1 MNIQISNLGNNSNN
15 NDINS
20 SLYNMNSQ
28 TFNKSTKN
36 IIKKHILSG
45 GSRETYKNLLVQNK
59 YVFNRKTKRFLKY
72 GGRFINKSGK
82 VHRKSGFLKD
92 NVLYSKD
99 HWAEINE
106 FYDNVL
112 DSENYDFNLNLSE
125 YPIPSD
131 EIFNMM
137 GDRFLDKNILIEF
150 GNKGYTLTDN
160 SKSRLN
166 YYFTTGNKENLSKS
180 DSEYIEH
187 LESNGQITMNN
198 LGTGKLNS
206 EGGFFKF
213 YCPKNI
219 DLKKYGIYKNKDES
233 NYKNNCLIKALKNS
247 KKFNDNSINLAKDS
261 TFNKQG
267 TPNLLSKLIS
277 SRYIKTRNVPINK
290 LEQVCDKLQCTMRI
304 TEYFPNKKNISKT
317 KIYGKK
323 YLDQKIINIGLI
335 DNHFFLKE
343 KSNYTMYSIVN
354 YEEVKNERDF
364 NLIVSKKDGIYK
376 RDKSKLKCSYEII
389 KFLFKN
395 KEKYLEKIG
404 INDKILISP
413 YYKELENN
421 NLSSLFYNK
430 NDIRKVKP
438 FKKINKM
445 FDLNNHHVFFADFES
460 GFDENFKHI
469 PYLCCLRKYQNYDL
483 KENILSPNGLVFHQ
497 TVNRN
502 CADKLLNY
510 IIKNFKNKKK
520 KKVLFFHNLKYDY
533 QFLSHIRGLIP
544 TSVIAPNNRE
554 ISVTAVYKGHSIIFR
569 DTLCMITTSQKTFG
583 KMFGLKQPKEVMPY
597 EIYTTDNIAKR
608 FIDINEIKESRDFE
622 QFIVNTKN
630 KKKGLVQKTFNNKKW
645 NTFKDNATKWK
656 CLKKGKVDIIQYS
669 KIYCLIDCK
678 VLNDGYDIFRSWI
691 QKLTGIDILN
701 VLTLSSVAD
710 KYVIKEGG
718 YNDVYELSGIPRLFI
733 QKCLVGGKTMTNQN
747 KAHIDFRNI
756 NNRDLDINSSYPHS
770 YCRIGGFLKGK
781 PKIIT
786 KDMSN
791 EELLNKDGL
800 FVKIKIHSI
809 KKLDFPLLSYKNKDG
824 IRTWS
829 NDVDALNENG
839 VYIGKFALEDAINFA
854 NMKYEI
860 IQGYYFDEGR
870 NNILPTLTKNLYNE
884 RKVLRKQGNKAE
896 AIYKLILNSIFGKT
910 ALKAYDS
917 ELIIKS
923 NCRWVGRAE
932 NFEDVK
938 QYYLTKKTKIF
949 NEELYNQDLGFMTIF
964 NGSCYIDEAKK
975 YIRRN
980 YNDIK
985 EYVVRGK
992 HFFIKKNYNIGEH
1005 FNRVHCAV
1013 DVLDMSKRTL
1023 NEVLVLCNINKE
1035 RYIKVGI
1042 IDTDSVQV
1050 AEKDVPLIEKLFK
1063 EKYKKNFFGKKLGEW
1078 DDDFKMSKSENLNDI
1093 LDMNDLDKSEIKS
1106 IGAVYLK
1113 KKMYIHHLKSADG
1126 NEAYHIRMKGIPTR
1140 AIYYYC
1146 YENKCTPMEIYERL
1160 YEKKT
1165 IKFDLNCGGYMRKF
1179 KFDSVQNDIHFN
1191 LDFTRDIKV

>member
-1 MNIQISNLGNNSNN
+1 MNIQISEIPQKKQKLKSNR
-15 NDINS
+15 I
-20 SLYNMNSQ
+20 YNMNV
-28 TFNKSTKN
+28 NKLYFLSMKN
-36 IIKKHILSG
+36 KIKKHLLG
-45 GSRETYKNLLVQNK
+45 GGNRETYKTVLEDLG
-59 YVFNRKTKRFLKY
+59 YAFNYKTKRFIKY
-72 GGRFINKSGK
+72 GGRMLNESGK

-92 NVLYSKD
+92 NVLFQRNY
-99 HWAEINE
+99 WEEINE
-106 FYDNVL
+106 IYDNVV
-112 DSENYDFNLNLSE
+112 DSENYDFNITFGDYPLPVSE
-125 YPIPSD
+125 MISLMGNR
-131 EIFNMM
+131 FNK
-137 GDRFLDKNILIEF
+137 LNILIEF
-150 GNKGYTLTDN
+150 GNKGYTLNNENRT
-160 SKSRLN
+160 RLVE
-166 YYFTTGNKENLSKS
+166 YYMTGDESILTES
-180 DSEYIEH
+180 DGEYVEY
-187 LESNGQITMNN
+187 LDSGGSMTMNN
-198 LGTGKLNS
+198 LGEGKVNSNGAFFNYYLN
-206 EGGFFKF
+206 KDI
-213 YCPKNI
+213 N
-219 DLKKYGIYKNKDES
+219 LKRYGIFKNKETS
-233 NYKNNCLIKALKNS
+233 NYKHNCLIKALLKSKNV
-247 KKFNDNSINLAKDS
+247 DRVLLTAVVDS
-261 TFNKQG
+261 RF
-267 TPNLLSKLIS
+267 
-277 SRYIKTRNVPINK
+277 IKTRNVPINK
-290 LEQVCDKLQCTMRI
+290 LESICKKIKCCIKVTQ
-304 TEYFPNKKNISKT
+304 YFPNLENKAKSSRT
-317 KIYGKK
+317 TIYGREF
-323 YLDQKIINIGLI
+323 KIIVKVGLVN
-335 DNHFFLKE
+335 NHFFIKE
-343 KSNYTMYSIVN
+343 KTNYTMYSIKN
-354 YEEVKNERDF
+354 YEEVKGERDF
-364 NLIVSKKDGIYK
+364 NLIVGKRNGNYK
-376 RDKSKLKCSYEII
+376 RDKSKLIGSYEII

-395 KEKYLEKIG
+395 KDEYLEEIS
-404 INDKILISP
+404 INNKMMISP
-413 YYKELENN
+413 YYEDVKNKEFF
-421 NLSSLFYNK
+421 SLNYDEK
-430 NDIRKVKP
+430 EIRNVKEY
-438 FKKINKM
+438 KETNELY
-445 FDLNNHHVFFADFES
+445 DLNNHDVFISDFEA
-460 GFDENFKHI
+460 GFNPKTKHV
-469 PYLCCLRKYQNYDL
+469 PYLCCVRDYQKYDPNESIL
-483 KENILSPNGLVFHQ
+483 KPKGRAFHQ
-497 TVNRN
+497 SNKRK

-510 IIKNFKNKKK
+510 VIKKSNNEKT
-520 KKVLFFHNLKYDY
+520 KVLFFHNLKYDY
-533 QFLSHIRGLIP
+533 QFLAHIYGLVP

-554 ISVTAVYKGHSIIFR
+554 ISVTANYKGHRIIFR
-569 DTLCMITTSQKTFG
+569 DTACMITTSLKNFG

-597 EIYTTDNIAKR
+597 EIYTTANIKKR
-608 FIDINEIKESRDFE
+608 FIDIDEIKKSRDFE
-622 QFIVNTKN
+622 KFIVNTKD
-630 KKKGLVQKTFNNKKW
+630 KRKRLVQKTFNGKKW

-701 VLTLSSVAD
+701 VLTLSTVAD

-718 YNDVYELSGIPRLFI
+718 YDDVCELSGIPRLFI
-733 QKCLVGGKTMTNQN
+733 QRCLIGGKTMTNQN

-870 NNILPTLTKNLYNE
+870 NNILPTLTKHLYNE
-884 RKVLRKQGNKAE
+884 RKVLKKQGNKAE

-910 ALKAYDS
+910 ALKAFDS

-923 NCRWVGRAE
+923 NCRWVGKAE

-964 NGSCYIDEAKK
+964 NGNCYRDEAKK
-975 YIRRN
+975 FIRRN

-985 EYVVRGK
+985 EYVIRGK
-992 HFFIKKNYNIGEH
+992 YFFIKKNYNVGEH

-1023 NEVLVLCNINKE
+1023 NEVLVLCNVNKE

-1078 DDDFKMSKSENLNDI
+1078 DDDFKMSKSENLDDI
-1093 LDMNDLDKSEIKS
+1093 LNMNDLDKSEIKS
-1106 IGAVYLK
+1106 IGAVYLT

-1146 YENKCTPMEIYERL
+1146 YENNCSPMEIYERL
-1160 YEKKT
+1160 YAKEK
-1165 IKFDLNCGGYMRKF
+1165 IKFDLNCGGYMKKF
-1179 KFDSVQNDIHFN
+1179 KFDSIRNTVHFN
-1191 LDFTRDIKV
+1191 EDFTREVSI